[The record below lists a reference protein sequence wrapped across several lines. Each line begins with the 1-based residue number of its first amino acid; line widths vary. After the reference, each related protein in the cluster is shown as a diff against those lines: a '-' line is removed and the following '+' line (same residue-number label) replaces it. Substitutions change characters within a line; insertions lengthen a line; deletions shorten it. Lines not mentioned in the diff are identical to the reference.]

1 MKSPIQQADGSK
13 GKKGVPQG
21 GSISPIISNIFMHHA
36 FDIWMK
42 QNHPTVPFERY
53 VDDAIVHCRTKRQA
67 EFMRA
72 AIEERLA

>member
-1 MKSPIQQADGSK
+1 
-13 GKKGVPQG
+13 
-21 GSISPIISNIFMHHA
+21 MHHA

-72 AIEERLA
+72 AIEERLAQCKLKF